1 MKTYKQFIAES
12 IAWQKWLGDLLF
24 SKLGTRYIPLSKQ
37 MFRRLGLTNKNQR
50 EEWAFHSTDFKGLK
64 NVLRMQGKAKSL
76 STMTRISDFDM
87 GMEFFSEK
95 GVQTSGDVMVA
106 VSGDVV
112 VAGGHDLMSA
122 PDSQGR
128 RWLDLEGVINSFY
141 DDKNIRWNAM
151 KKMSKEID
159 KTKSDLIKKAVNDFY
174 MGVFSLKLSG
184 EGALGLPTS
193 PMVKNDTGYTMWVN
207 DLWAAHSSKRVK
219 LSSLK
224 HEDDKKIVRYVRKF
238 IGKLIKD
245 TFDAIEKML
254 APRWMP
260 LLGAMI
266 FGLGPQETLWNEVVL
281 NRIEVKSVWVKVPEE
296 YNQDVQDVHA
306 LSKKYPKIEWHF
318 ENAEGFEDE
327 LGYILQDLS

>member
-141 DDKNIRWNAM
+141 DDKNIRWNEM

-159 KTKSDLIKKAVNDFY
+159 KTKTDLIKKAVNDFSS
-174 MGVFSLKLSG
+174 GSPCAKILSNDHISLL
-184 EGALGLPTS
+184 LQYS
-193 PMVKNDTGYTMWVN
+193 PG
-207 DLWAAHSSKRVK
+207 SSKSGAFTPKSFCR
-219 LSSLK
+219 LAFPSCSII
-224 HEDDKKIVRYVRKF
+224 IV
-238 IGKLIKD
+238 
-245 TFDAIEKML
+245 
-254 APRWMP
+254 
-260 LLGAMI
+260 
-266 FGLGPQETLWNEVVL
+266 
-281 NRIEVKSVWVKVPEE
+281 S
-296 YNQDVQDVHA
+296 
-306 LSKKYPKIEWHF
+306 
-318 ENAEGFEDE
+318 
-327 LGYILQDLS
+327 YIILCNFSI